1 MVGSKA
7 RSVNKL
13 VLDIGTSAVRLC
25 ELSKTKAGYQLNKYY
40 QRGFDIDPAM
50 DEEAKQDRRATV
62 LGALLKE
69 AKVRSRK
76 AVVAVPGQSVFTR
89 NRSLPP
95 VPEYK
100 VPQIVRY
107 EIQQQIPF
115 SLDEIALDYQVLG
128 RTDVGGY
135 DVMMA
140 AIKVDVVEK
149 QIEVLNKVKRSVE
162 IVDVSPL
169 AAYNWLCHTGDFGN
183 DGACVAMVDLG
194 ATTTDIVIQKDNQF
208 KFTRSLHVGGN
219 DVTAA
224 LASAFNMS
232 FLEAERLKC
241 EKAFAPTGNAEQ
253 DGRGGEV
260 TGRVLSRLVGE
271 INRSFAYYR
280 SQPGGGPV
288 TRVVITGGGSC
299 LRNIIPYLHRQLNI
313 EVRIAQPLA
322 GVAVTPNANEA
333 SQFPEQA
340 CVALGLAL
348 RCAQQV
354 PVAVNLIPPRITE
367 IDRRK
372 DELKYWVATF
382 IVIFAIM
389 ASAIPKT
396 KNQNEQVKKEIEHYQ
411 SILGQYDPLLERDTN
426 SRSPYENEMNLIKTE
441 LDGIKDEIDALQ
453 MISQQRNVW
462 LDELEAVYNARP
474 KGIAISSFQTAIIGE
489 ASNTGMPGRAL
500 TGTDA
505 QAIVSTGGSGGTRPA
520 PRNSD
525 APGFGS
531 LLSLGGLAG
540 LGGNV
545 PSLAGNSS
553 SGGAATITSITG
565 GLYISPFPGIGVR
578 AGVGA
583 AKPVRGA
590 VARSSGDDD
599 DDDDDDRRGGRR
611 GGSRTAST
619 GIGLKQMNRAS
630 ALQVDTS
637 TPGSLVF
644 SDKLIAEPN
653 AIAIFGYAS
662 DVKKV
667 QEFVERLK
675 EEKHFIK
682 DGVYFHINSLL
693 KVPGSQL
700 DQAGIGGLH
709 SNSGPR
715 APAGRGSSG
724 DDDDDDDRRGRGSKQ
739 GFLSSLAPGSQTQFG
754 QPQGA
759 NAGFQVVQFQIELQL
774 YGKTMQFDLGEIRDE

>member
-1 MVGSKA
+1 MAGSKA

-13 VLDIGTSAVRLC
+13 VLDIGTSSVRLC

-69 AKVRSRK
+69 AKIRTRK

-115 SLDEIALDYQVLG
+115 SLDEISLDYQVLS

-149 QIEVLNKVKRSVE
+149 QIDVLTKVKRSVE

-322 GVAVTPNANEA
+322 GVAVSPNANEA
-333 SQFPEQA
+333 SQYPEQA

-367 IDRRK
+367 IERRK

-396 KNQNEQVKKEIEHYQ
+396 KNQNEQVKKEIKHYQ
-411 SILGQYDPLLERDTN
+411 TILGQYDPLLERN
-426 SRSPYENEMNLIKTE
+426 PGSRSPYENEMNLIRTE
-441 LDGIKDEIDALQ
+441 LNGIKAEIDALQ

-462 LDELEAVYNARP
+462 LDEIEAVYNARP

-489 ASNTGMPGRAL
+489 AGNTGMAGREL
-500 TGTDA
+500 TGSDPLPA
-505 QAIVSTGGSGGTRPA
+505 GSTGTKKPGAGTKKPGG
-520 PRNSD
+520 NDD
-525 APGFGS
+525 APG
-531 LLSLGGLAG
+531 LGGLLTLGGDFGGFAG
-540 LGGNV
+540 LGN
-545 PSLAGNSS
+545 ANSTGS
-553 SGGAATITSITG
+553 AAITSITG
-565 GLYISPFPGIGVR
+565 GLYISPFPGIIARG
-578 AGVGA
+578 GSGDDP
-583 AKPVRGA
+583 AKPVRA
-590 VARSSGDDD
+590 TRSVGD

-611 GGSRTAST
+611 LSSAAA
-619 GIGLKQMNRAS
+619 NRPKS
-630 ALQVDTS
+630 SSLRVDTS
-637 TPGSLVF
+637 KPGTLVF
-644 SDKLIAEPN
+644 ADKFIAEPN
-653 AIAIFGYAS
+653 AIALYGYAS

-667 QEFVERLK
+667 QEFVDRLK
-675 EEKHFIK
+675 EEKHFIEN
-682 DGVYFHINSLL
+682 GVYFHINSLS
-693 KVPGSQL
+693 KVNGSQL
-700 DQAGIGGLH
+700 DNAQIGALH
-709 SNSGPR
+709 TQEVAQSAAR
-715 APAGRGSSG
+715 RGGG
-724 DDDDDDDRRGRGSKQ
+724 DDDDDDDRGGGGLRALSNSRTAQYGQGQGR
-739 GFLSSLAPGSQTQFG
+739 
-754 QPQGA
+754 
-759 NAGFQVVQFQIELQL
+759 NAGFQVVEFQIELQL
-774 YGKTMQFDLGEIRDE
+774 YGQTIEFELGDVKEE

>member
-1 MVGSKA
+1 MAGSKA

-13 VLDIGTSAVRLC
+13 VLDIGTSSVRLC

-69 AKVRSRK
+69 AKIRTRK
-76 AVVAVPGQSVFTR
+76 AVVAVPGQSVFIR

-115 SLDEIALDYQVLG
+115 SLDEISLDYQVLS

-135 DVMMA
+135 DVMMT

-149 QIEVLNKVKRSVE
+149 QIDVLTKVKRSVE

-194 ATTTDIVIQKDNQF
+194 ATTTDIVIHKDNQF

-260 TGRVLSRLVGE
+260 TGRVLSRLVAE

-313 EVRIAQPLA
+313 EVCVAQPL
-322 GVAVTPNANEA
+322 VSVDVSPSANEA
-333 SQFPEQA
+333 SQYPEQA

-354 PVAVNLIPPRITE
+354 PVAVNLIPPRIAE
-367 IDRRK
+367 IERRK

-382 IVIFAIM
+382 VAIFAIM
-389 ASAIPKT
+389 ASVIPKT
-396 KNQNEQVKKEIEHYQ
+396 KNQNEQVKKEIKHYQ
-411 SILGQYDPLLERDTN
+411 TILGQYDPLLERN
-426 SRSPYENEMNLIKTE
+426 PSSRSPYENEMNLIRTD
-441 LDGIKDEIDALQ
+441 LNGIKAEIDALQ

-462 LDELEAVYNARP
+462 LDEIEAVYNARP
-474 KGIAISSFQTAIIGE
+474 KGIAISSFQTAIIG
-489 ASNTGMPGRAL
+489 AAGNTGMAGREL
-500 TGTDA
+500 TGSEPLPA
-505 QAIVSTGGSGGTRPA
+505 GSTGAKKAGAGNKKPGG
-520 PRNSD
+520 NDD
-525 APGFGS
+525 APGLGSFLRGMGGNFGG
-531 LLSLGGLAG
+531 LGGL
-540 LGGNV
+540 GN
-545 PSLAGNSS
+545 LNSTGS
-553 SGGAATITSITG
+553 AAITSITG
-565 GLYISPFPGIGVR
+565 GLYISPFPGIMAR
-578 AGVGA
+578 AGSGA
-583 AKPVRGA
+583 DPAKPVSST
-590 VARSSGDDD
+590 RSAGDDD
-599 DDDDDDRRGGRR
+599 DDDDDDRRRGRR
-611 GGSRTAST
+611 SSSRGS
-619 GIGLKQMNRAS
+619 KQS
-630 ALQVDTS
+630 KSSSSQVDTS
-637 TPGSLVF
+637 RPGTLVF
-644 SDKLIAEPN
+644 ADKFIAEPN
-653 AIAIFGYAS
+653 AIALYGYAS

-667 QEFVERLK
+667 QEFVDRLK
-675 EEKHFIK
+675 EEKHFIEN
-682 DGVYFHINSLL
+682 GVYFHINSLS
-693 KVPGSQL
+693 KVNGSQIDNAQIGEL
-700 DQAGIGGLH
+700 HAQQAVQSASQRGGKD
-709 SNSGPR
+709 
-715 APAGRGSSG
+715 G
-724 DDDDDDDRRGRGSKQ
+724 DDDDDDDKRGGGLRSLGKNLVPQYGQ
-739 GFLSSLAPGSQTQFG
+739 G
-754 QPQGA
+754 QGR
-759 NAGFQVVQFQIELQL
+759 NAGFQVVAFQIELQL
-774 YGKTMQFDLGEIRDE
+774 YGQTIEFELGDVKEE